1 MKVFILAGGKATRF
15 NNGKPGPL
23 KTILKIGKKTIL
35 EHILQIFGNNKK
47 YQFYLLSG
55 YKHKKLS
62 LFCKNFSSFNKIKIQ
77 TIYSGQNT
85 QTGGRIKKIASHLK
99 DDEQFFMTYGDGLS
113 DVNLNKLLEFHNKQK
128 KLATI
133 TAVRP
138 LARFGAL
145 EINEDKVSSFKEKP
159 VSEAGWINGGVFVLS
174 KKTIK
179 YIDNFLE
186 PFETG
191 ALPRLAAKKELSA
204 FKHEGFWQPMDTLRE
219 KLLLNDLWE
228 TGKAPWQVNKRKIEK
243 IIPFKKAKVS

>member
-85 QTGGRIKKIASHLK
+85 QTGGRILYIKKYVKK
-99 DDEQFFMTYGDGLS
+99 DENFILTYGDSLANF
-113 DVNLNKLLEFHNKQK
+113 NLTKAVKLKKKNNFVISVYKRLLPYGILNIKNNKLLNFQEKNFFNYINAGFYIFDYNIFRYIKYPND
-128 KLATI
+128 
-133 TAVRP
+133 R
-138 LARFGAL
+138 L
-145 EINEDKVSSFKEKP
+145 EIEVIKKILKN
-159 VSEAGWINGGVFVLS
+159 
-174 KKTIK
+174 KTI
-179 YIDNFLE
+179 ICNTLN
-186 PFETG
+186 
-191 ALPRLAAKKELSA
+191 R
-204 FKHEGFWQPMDTLRE
+204 WQPIDDE
-219 KLLLNDLWE
+219 NKLM
-228 TGKAPWQVNKRKIEK
+228 
-243 IIPFKKAKVS
+243 KAKNLLKKDKNYFLKK